1 MADPVIHPITD
12 PATRR
17 DRISQACDGASA
29 DHWITLREG
38 PMQVPAVHLDQD
50 LLVYRVDNGRLLA
63 ALQEQLG
70 HRPASLKQLQN
81 NEAHADTQDLLHA
94 LLIEKASDSR
104 GPILR
109 ELKRV
114 AVQTEPLLID
124 AEGVVVNG
132 NRRLAAMRLLLSEDP
147 KRFHRFQRPL
157 VAVLP
162 KDVSRSDVEYIETA
176 LQLAPETKLAY
187 GWVDRRLKL
196 WRQID
201 DLGLDPDWVQE
212 AYQLESRQQLD
223 QELAELELV
232 RTYLSDICK
241 TPFQYSAVADCE
253 KLFRRLQAQLS
264 GLPDSQVKPWR
275 AIGLLLIKERKHLA
289 PTMDRQFPFEA
300 PITDAMPQLVLQ
312 RLAEGLDLSKNV
324 AASKQR
330 HRLGR
335 KITEKVMTTQEPT
348 ALARTVETLV
358 EDVRQQ
364 LKQERVPHRVLH
376 HLQASKR
383 LLEKLTPDQVNET
396 ERFELKAEAAA
407 IKGRLDLLLDE
418 KPSTTTVS
426 LAQRLWRI
434 QRRVGKTLLRRNR

>member
-1 MADPVIHPITD
+1 VADPVIHPITD

-147 KRFHRFQRPL
+147 KLFHRFQRPL

-176 LQLAPETKLAY
+176 LQLAPTRVTAAAGSGIGRTGAGEDLPLRHLQNPFSVFRRCRLRKTVSTVAGTAQRSAGLTGETLAC
-187 GWVDRRLKL
+187 DR
-196 WRQID
+196 I
-201 DLGLDPDWVQE
+201 
-212 AYQLESRQQLD
+212 
-223 QELAELELV
+223 
-232 RTYLSDICK
+232 
-241 TPFQYSAVADCE
+241 VADQ
-253 KLFRRLQAQLS
+253 RAQAP
-264 GLPDSQVKPWR
+264 GPDHGPS
-275 AIGLLLIKERKHLA
+275 
-289 PTMDRQFPFEA
+289 
-300 PITDAMPQLVLQ
+300 
-312 RLAEGLDLSKNV
+312 
-324 AASKQR
+324 
-330 HRLGR
+330 
-335 KITEKVMTTQEPT
+335 
-348 ALARTVETLV
+348 
-358 EDVRQQ
+358 
-364 LKQERVPHRVLH
+364 VP
-376 HLQASKR
+376 
-383 LLEKLTPDQVNET
+383 
-396 ERFELKAEAAA
+396 
-407 IKGRLDLLLDE
+407 
-418 KPSTTTVS
+418 
-426 LAQRLWRI
+426 
-434 QRRVGKTLLRRNR
+434 LRSAYH

>member
-1 MADPVIHPITD
+1 
-12 PATRR
+12 
-17 DRISQACDGASA
+17 
-29 DHWITLREG
+29 
-38 PMQVPAVHLDQD
+38 
-50 LLVYRVDNGRLLA
+50 
-63 ALQEQLG
+63 
-70 HRPASLKQLQN
+70 
-81 NEAHADTQDLLHA
+81 
-94 LLIEKASDSR
+94 
-104 GPILR
+104 
-109 ELKRV
+109 
-114 AVQTEPLLID
+114 
-124 AEGVVVNG
+124 
-132 NRRLAAMRLLLSEDP
+132 
-147 KRFHRFQRPL
+147 
-157 VAVLP
+157 
-162 KDVSRSDVEYIETA
+162 
-176 LQLAPETKLAY
+176 
-187 GWVDRRLKL
+187 
-196 WRQID
+196 
-201 DLGLDPDWVQE
+201 
-212 AYQLESRQQLD
+212 
-223 QELAELELV
+223 
-232 RTYLSDICK
+232 
-241 TPFQYSAVADCE
+241 
-253 KLFRRLQAQLS
+253 LQAQLS

-324 AASKQR
+324 EASKQR
-330 HRLGR
+330 PRLGR